1 MPRVNSTSETN
12 KTNFSEIM
20 FMSVW
25 VLHMRNFSNDR
36 GSHYKAK
43 KKLPQLKNKNKENL
57 RKSCMFITKQGHTE

>member
-1 MPRVNSTSETN
+1 MPRVNSTSEKN

-43 KKLPQLKNKNKENL
+43 KKLLWLENK
-57 RKSCMFITKQGHTE
+57 